1 MKKRL
6 ARSRRVAVGGARPAS
21 PRLPALPRR
30 ADEPT
35 VDDARG
41 VGRSTRA
48 AGADVGGVYA
58 VPAVDQAAEFGPTA
72 VRAGDDGDGVRG
84 ATP

>member
-6 ARSRRVAVGGARPAS
+6 PRPRRVAMGGARPAS

-35 VDDARG
+35 ADDAG
-41 VGRSTRA
+41 VAGPSARA

-58 VPAVDQAAEFGPTA
+58 VPAVDKAAEFGPTA